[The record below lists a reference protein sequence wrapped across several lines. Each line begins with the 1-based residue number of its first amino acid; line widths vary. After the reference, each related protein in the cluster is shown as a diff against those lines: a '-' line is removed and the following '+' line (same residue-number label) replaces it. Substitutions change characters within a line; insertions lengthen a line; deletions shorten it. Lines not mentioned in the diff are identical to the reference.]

1 MMPTMSGPLTR
12 RAALLA
18 GAAAL
23 AGGPAAA
30 QTAPA
35 REAVLQAMRRAT
47 RFMTDKVAYNGGYVW
62 SYLPDF
68 SRRWGELEAKPTMV
82 WVQPPGTA
90 TMGHLY
96 LDAFHATG
104 EDPYYAA
111 AEQVAGAL
119 IYGQHASGG
128 WNYLI
133 DFGGEGS
140 IRDWYE
146 TYGQNAWRMEEF
158 HHYLGNATF
167 DDAGTS
173 EAMQFL
179 LRLYLE
185 KRDPKYR
192 PALERAI
199 DFVLES
205 QYPVG
210 GWPQRHP
217 HADDG
222 PAYAR
227 YITFND
233 DVAGENIK
241 FLVMVYQTL
250 GDARVLDAIRRAM
263 TSFLVTQ
270 QGQPQPGWA
279 LQHDLDLKPAAAR
292 SYEPLA
298 LATHTTATNL
308 AQLMSFYELTGETKF
323 LARVGEGLDWLDK
336 VKLAKAR
343 PDGRTHPTF
352 IEIGTDRPLYVHRTG
367 SNVVNG
373 RYFADHSDEKTL
385 GHYSAYRKIDVAAMR
400 RRLERL
406 KATPPAEA
414 SRNSP
419 LLSKTPIVLP
429 RFFANQDISTS
440 DLNAVRAPPAENK
453 GEAVGKILSE
463 LNAEGWWP
471 SRLAAMSNPYRGPGP
486 KTPTPGDYAS
496 THVGDAW
503 DTSPYPVRDGPVGV
517 SIAHYIENMS
527 TLIGWLEQG
536 R

>member
-1 MMPTMSGPLTR
+1 MSALPTR
-12 RAALLA
+12 RAALLS
-18 GAAAL
+18 GAAASFAGL
-23 AGGPAAA
+23 AGSALA
-30 QTAPA
+30 QTAPG
-35 REAVLQAMRRAT
+35 RDQVLAAMRRAT
-47 RFMTDKVAYNGGYVW
+47 RFMTDKVAFNGGYVW

-96 LDAFHATG
+96 LDAYHATG
-104 EDPYYAA
+104 EAQYYDA

-119 IYGQHASGG
+119 IFGQHASGG

-192 PALERAI
+192 PALDRAI
-199 DFVLES
+199 AFVLES
-205 QYPVG
+205 QYPMG

-217 HADDG
+217 HAEHG
-222 PAYAR
+222 PDYAR
-227 YITFND
+227 YVTFND
-233 DVAGENIK
+233 DVAGENLK
-241 FLVMVYQTL
+241 FLIMVYQTL
-250 GDARVLDAIRRAM
+250 GDARVLDPIRRAM
-263 TSFLVTQ
+263 DSFVVTQ
-270 QGQPQPGWA
+270 QGQPQPGWG
-279 LQHDLDLKPAAAR
+279 LQHTLDLKPAAAR

-298 LATHTTATNL
+298 LATHTTANNL
-308 AQLMSFYELTGETKF
+308 EQLMNFYELTGETRF

-336 VKLAKAR
+336 VKLDRPR

-352 IEIGTDRPLYVHRTG
+352 IEIGTNRPLYVHRTG

-373 RYFADHSDEKTL
+373 RYFADHSDQKLL
-385 GHYSAYRKIDVAAMR
+385 GHYGAYRKIDVARMR
-400 RRLERL
+400 RRLEKL
-406 KATPPAEA
+406 KATPPSEA
-414 SRNSP
+414 ARNSP
-419 LLSKTPIVLP
+419 LLARTAITLP
-429 RFFANQDISTS
+429 RYFANQDISTS
-440 DLNAVRAPPAENK
+440 DLNAVKAPPSDDK
-453 GEAVGKILSE
+453 GQAAARLIAE

-471 SRLAAMSNPYRGPGP
+471 SRLAALSNPYRGPGP

-503 DTSPYPVRDGPVGV
+503 DTSPYPVKEGPVGI
-517 SIAHYIENMS
+517 SIAHYIGAMS
-527 TLIGWLEQG
+527 TLIAYLDQT